1 MMEFIKF
8 QRSKNKKKKYDAL
21 IKNKETGNINRV
33 SFGSRNPLMEHYRDT
48 TGLGLYSSL
57 DHLDKKRRD
66 NFRKRMSC
74 DTAKKMTARYFSC
87 NYLW

>member
-1 MMEFIKF
+1 MDFIRFEK
-8 QRSKNKKKKYDAL
+8 SKNKRKKYDAL

-33 SFGSRNPLMEHYRDT
+33 GFGSRIPLMQQYKDT

-66 NFRKRMSC
+66 NFRKRHSC
-74 DTAKKMTARYFSC
+74 DTAKKMTGRYWSC
-87 NYLW
+87 SFLW

>member
-1 MMEFIKF
+1 MDFIRF
-8 QRSKNKKKKYDAL
+8 ERSKNKKKKYDAL
-21 IKNKETGNINRV
+21 IKNKETGNIDRV
-33 SFGSRNPLMEHYRDT
+33 GFGSRIPLMAQYKDT

-74 DTAKKMTARYFSC
+74 DTAKKMTAKYFSC
-87 NYLW
+87 SFLW

>member
-1 MMEFIKF
+1 MDFIRF
-8 QRSKNKKKKYDAL
+8 ERSKNKKKKYDAL
-21 IKNKETGNINRV
+21 IKNKETGNIDHIG
-33 SFGSRNPLMEHYRDT
+33 FGSRIPLMEQYRDT

-66 NFRKRMSC
+66 NFRKRHSC
-74 DTAKKMTARYFSC
+74 DTAKKMTAKYFSC

>member
-1 MMEFIKF
+1 MDFIKF
-8 QRSKNKKKKYDAL
+8 ERSKNKKKKYDAL
-21 IKNKETGNINRV
+21 IKNKETGNINRIG
-33 SFGSRNPLMEHYRDT
+33 FGSRFPLMGQFKDD

-74 DTAKKMTARYFSC
+74 DTAKDFTGRFYSC
-87 NYLW
+87 NFLW

>member
-66 NFRKRMSC
+66 NFRKRHNC
-74 DTAKKMTARYFSC
+74 KDALIYTPRWLSC
-87 NYLW
+87 NFLW

>member
-1 MMEFIKF
+1 MDFIKF
-8 QRSKNKKKKYDAL
+8 ERSKNKRKKYDAL
-21 IKNKETGNINRV
+21 IKNKETGNINRIG
-33 SFGSRNPLMEHYRDT
+33 FGSRLPLMEQYKDT

-66 NFRKRMSC
+66 NFRKRHSC
-74 DTAKKMTARYFSC
+74 DTAKKMTAQYFSC